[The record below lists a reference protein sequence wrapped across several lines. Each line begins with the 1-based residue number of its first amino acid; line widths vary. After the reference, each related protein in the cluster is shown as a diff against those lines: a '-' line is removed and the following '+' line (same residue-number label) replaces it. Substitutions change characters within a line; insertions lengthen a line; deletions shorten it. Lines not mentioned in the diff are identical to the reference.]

1 MTIAVIL
8 KKSHTVHLKPEGE
21 ISNRLKA
28 GTKVQVVK
36 KKGDWALINWRS
48 KKKKGWIFLFLI
60 FLNNFKSLE
69 VGVL

>member
-1 MTIAVIL
+1 MPIAVIL

-21 ISNRLKA
+21 ICNRLKA

-48 KKKKGWIFLFLI
+48 KKKRGWVFLFLI
-60 FLNNFKSLE
+60 FFNYIKSTNIE
-69 VGVL
+69 F

>member
-21 ISNRLKA
+21 ICNRLKA
-28 GTKVQVVK
+28 GTKVQVVI
-36 KKGDWALINWRS
+36 KKGDWTLINWRS

-60 FLNNFKSLE
+60 IF
-69 VGVL
+69 

>member
-8 KKSHTVHLKPEGE
+8 KKTHTVYLKPDGE
-21 ISNRLKA
+21 ICNRLKA
-28 GTKVQVVK
+28 GTKIQVIK
-36 KKGDWALINWRS
+36 KKDDWTLINWRN

-60 FLNNFKSLE
+60 FFTYFKSLE

>member
-21 ISNRLKA
+21 ICNRLKV

-60 FLNNFKSLE
+60 FLNYFKSLE